1 MNEHILITG
10 ASSGI
15 GRELTLILAKQ
26 GKSVYAVA
34 RNEANLLMLKEQFPQ
49 FIHVIAADVATE
61 DGRNKIRDTIPVN
74 VKISHL
80 VNNAG
85 IMAPSGYLESIDLTE
100 WRYQMAVNVEAPL
113 FLTTKLL
120 SFLHGGKVL
129 NLTIYASFNVS
140 VGLGS
145 YGISKAALNMLTK
158 YLQVELKKY
167 NIAVSSVLP
176 GIVETNIQKQLPK
189 SKDIPIMEKVEHLRT
204 QGKMLSPKV
213 SATFLTWLLLKTD
226 NEQFSEKVWDIYD
239 TTHHEHWATKG
250 MI

>member
-1 MNEHILITG
+1 MDHILITG

-15 GRELTLILAKQ
+15 GRELALTLAKQ
-26 GKSVYAVA
+26 GKIVHAVA
-34 RNEANLLMLKEQFPQ
+34 RNEAKLELLKKAFPQ

-61 DGRNKIRDTIPVN
+61 KGRDKIKASIPTN

-80 VNNAG
+80 INNAG
-85 IMAPSGYLESIDLTE
+85 IMTPSGYLEDIDVTE

-113 FLTTKLL
+113 FLTIDLIP
-120 SFLHGGKVL
+120 FLNNGRVL

-145 YGISKAALNMLTK
+145 YGISKAALNMVTK

-167 NIAVSSVLP
+167 NISVSSVLP
-176 GIVETNIQKQLPK
+176 GIVETDIQKQLPK
-189 SKDIPIMEKVEHLRT
+189 NKDIPIMEKVDRLKAE
-204 QGKMLSPKV
+204 GKMLSPQV
-213 SATFLTWLLLKTD
+213 SADFLAWLLFKTD

-239 TTHHEHWATKG
+239 TSHHKHWKP
-250 MI
+250 IND